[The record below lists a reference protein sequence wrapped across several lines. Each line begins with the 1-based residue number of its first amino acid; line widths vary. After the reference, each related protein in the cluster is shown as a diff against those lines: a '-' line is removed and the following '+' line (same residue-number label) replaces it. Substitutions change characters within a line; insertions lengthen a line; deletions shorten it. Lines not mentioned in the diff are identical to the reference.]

1 MANEIKDGNERRLG
15 LAENP
20 LFRELSPD
28 DLEKISGLMVKA
40 SYKAGDTI
48 FLEHE
53 PGDAL
58 YVVDS
63 GKVRIWVRDAEGN
76 EVALSELEPGD
87 FFGEM
92 SVLDGGRRSASA
104 TALVDTSLQCLR
116 REDFQN
122 FLTEHPQAALA
133 VIGGVGGRLRQT
145 NLLVSQR
152 VTRNANIVHERGL
165 SALDR
170 LAMAIT
176 DKVGSI
182 GFFLIIAG
190 WTVLWT
196 GYNIL
201 ASEVPA
207 LHWPAFDPFPA
218 FVAYLLISNVIQI
231 LLMPLIMVGQNLQG
245 RHSETRA
252 ELDFEINQKAEK
264 EVTATLVHL
273 ERNTDL
279 LLQLMQHLDCR
290 ISDEELRAIAA
301 EKHLA
306 RQLSSV
312 RSTSEVRDD
321 GRRD

>member
-1 MANEIKDGNERRLG
+1 MANEMTAANDHVG
-15 LAENP
+15 LAGNL
-20 LFRELSPD
+20 LFRHLSPEA
-28 DLEKISGLMVKA
+28 LEKMSGLMVKE

-48 FLEHE
+48 FLARER
-53 PGDAL
+53 GDAL
-58 YVVDS
+58 FVVDS
-63 GKVRIWVRDAEGN
+63 GKVRIWVRDRDGN
-76 EVALSELEPGD
+76 EVTLSELEPGT

-92 SVLDGGRRSASA
+92 SVLDGGKRSANA
-104 TALVDTSLQCLR
+104 TAIVDATVHYLGREQFQSFLV
-116 REDFQN
+116 
-122 FLTEHPQAALA
+122 EHPQAALE
-133 VIGGVGGRLRQT
+133 VIRGIGERLRQT

-152 VTRNANIVHERGL
+152 ATRNANVVHERGL

-170 LAMAIT
+170 VAIAIT

-190 WTVLWT
+190 WTLLWT

-264 EVTATLVHL
+264 EVMATLTHL

-290 ISDEELRAIAA
+290 VSEEELRAIAA
-301 EKHLA
+301 EKQLA
-306 RQLSSV
+306 RQVSAA
-312 RSTSEVRDD
+312 RAQTPP
-321 GRRD
+321 

>member
-1 MANEIKDGNERRLG
+1 MANEITGGKERFGLG
-15 LAENP
+15 AIP
-20 LFRELSPD
+20 LFKKLSPAA
-28 DLEKISGLMVKA
+28 LEKMSGLMVKV
-40 SYKAGDTI
+40 SFKAGDTI
-48 FLEHE
+48 FLQHE

-63 GKVRIWVRDAEGN
+63 GQVRVWVRDRDAS
-76 EVALSELEPGD
+76 EVTLSEFKPGD

-92 SVLDGGRRSASA
+92 SVLDGGKRSA
-104 TALVDTSLQCLR
+104 TATAIVDTTLHCLR
-116 REDFQN
+116 REDFEG
-122 FLTEHPQAALA
+122 FLGEHPKAELE
-133 VIGGVGGRLRQT
+133 VIRGFGARLRQT

-152 VTRNANIVHERGL
+152 ATRNANVVHEQSL
-165 SALDR
+165 SALDK
-170 LAMAIT
+170 LAIAIT

-190 WTVLWT
+190 CTVLWT

-201 ASEVPA
+201 ASEVSA
-207 LHWPAFDPFPA
+207 LHWRAFDPFPA

-252 ELDFEINQKAEK
+252 ELDFEVNQKAEK
-264 EVTATLVHL
+264 EVMATLQHL

-290 ISDEELRAIAA
+290 VSEEELRAIAA
-301 EKHLA
+301 EKQLA
-306 RQLSSV
+306 RRVSAARAQTPS
-312 RSTSEVRDD
+312 
-321 GRRD
+321 

>member
-1 MANEIKDGNERRLG
+1 
-15 LAENP
+15 
-20 LFRELSPD
+20 
-28 DLEKISGLMVKA
+28 
-40 SYKAGDTI
+40 
-48 FLEHE
+48 
-53 PGDAL
+53 
-58 YVVDS
+58 
-63 GKVRIWVRDAEGN
+63 
-76 EVALSELEPGD
+76 
-87 FFGEM
+87 M
-92 SVLDGGRRSASA
+92 SVLDGGKRSANA
-104 TALVDTSLQCLR
+104 TALVDTSLHCLR
-116 REDFQN
+116 REDFEG
-122 FLTEHPQAALA
+122 FLVEHPQAALE
-133 VIGGVGGRLRQT
+133 VIRGVGERLRQT
-145 NLLVSQR
+145 NVLVSQR

-170 LAMAIT
+170 LAIAIT

-201 ASEVPA
+201 ASEFPS

-252 ELDFEINQKAEK
+252 ELDFEVNQKAEK
-264 EVTATLVHL
+264 EVIATLLHL
-273 ERNTDL
+273 QRNTDL

-301 EKHLA
+301 EKQLA
-306 RQLSSV
+306 Q
-312 RSTSEVRDD
+312 EVSAAIPAADRK
-321 GRRD
+321 

>member
-1 MANEIKDGNERRLG
+1 MANEMTDGNDYLS
-15 LAENP
+15 LAANP
-20 LFRELSPD
+20 LFRKLSSEALD
-28 DLEKISGLMVKA
+28 EISGLMVKE
-40 SYKAGDTI
+40 SHKAGDTI
-48 FLEHE
+48 FLEGE
-53 PGDAL
+53 QGDAL

-63 GKVRIWVRDAEGN
+63 GRVRIWVRDGDGN
-76 EVALSELEPGD
+76 DVTLSELEPGA

-92 SVLDGGRRSASA
+92 SVLGGGKRSANA
-104 TALVDTSLQCLR
+104 TALLDTALQCLR
-116 REDFQN
+116 RAEFEN
-122 FLTEHPQAALA
+122 FLVKHPQAALEL
-133 VIGGVGGRLRQT
+133 IRGIGGRLRQT

-152 VTRNANIVHERGL
+152 ATRNANIVHEQSL

-170 LAMAIT
+170 LAIAIT

-252 ELDFEINQKAEK
+252 ELDFEVNQKAEK
-264 EVTATLVHL
+264 EVMATLTHL

-290 ISDEELRAIAA
+290 VSEEELHAIAA
-301 EKHLA
+301 EKQLA
-306 RQLSSV
+306 RRVSAAP
-312 RSTSEVRDD
+312 RSDPRANVI
-321 GRRD
+321 

>member
-1 MANEIKDGNERRLG
+1 MTLRR
-15 LAENP
+15 
-20 LFRELSPD
+20 SP
-28 DLEKISGLMVKA
+28 G
-40 SYKAGDTI
+40 
-48 FLEHE
+48 LEHE

-63 GKVRIWVRDAEGN
+63 GKVRIWVRDGDGN
-76 EVALSELEPGD
+76 DVTLSELEPGN

-92 SVLDGGRRSASA
+92 SVLDGGKRSANA
-104 TALVDTSLQCLR
+104 TALLDTTLHCLR
-116 REDFQN
+116 REDFEK
-122 FLTEHPQAALA
+122 FIAEHPQAALE
-133 VIGGVGGRLRQT
+133 VIRGIGERLRQT

-152 VTRNANIVHERGL
+152 VTRNANIVHERSL
-165 SALDR
+165 NALDR
-170 LAMAIT
+170 FAIAIT

-196 GYNIL
+196 GYNVL
-201 ASEVPA
+201 ASEVPD

-252 ELDFEINQKAEK
+252 ELDFEVNQKAEK
-264 EVTATLVHL
+264 EVMATLL
-273 ERNTDL
+273 YLQRNTDL

-301 EKHLA
+301 EKQLA
-306 RQLSSV
+306 QQVSAAIPAATRVQTAS
-312 RSTSEVRDD
+312 
-321 GRRD
+321 

>member
-1 MANEIKDGNERRLG
+1 MSEEKTETNDELS
-15 LAENP
+15 LAGNP
-20 LFRELSPD
+20 LFRQLSSEA
-28 DLEKISGLMVKA
+28 LSKISGLMSRA
-40 SYKAGDTI
+40 SYKAGATI
-48 FLEHE
+48 FLERE

-58 YVVDS
+58 YVVES
-63 GKVRIWVRDAEGN
+63 GSVRIWVRDGESN
-76 EVALSELEPGD
+76 QVTLSELGADD

-92 SVLDGGRRSASA
+92 SVLDGGKRSANA
-104 TALVDTSLQCLR
+104 TAVTDVRLKCLR
-116 REDFQN
+116 REQFES
-122 FLTEHPQAALA
+122 FLLDHPQAALA
-133 VIGGVGGRLRQT
+133 VIRGIGERLRQT

-152 VTRNANIVHERGL
+152 VTRNANIVHEQSL
-165 SALDR
+165 SVLDR
-170 LAMAIT
+170 IAIAIT

-182 GFFLIIAG
+182 GFFLIIAS

-207 LHWPAFDPFPA
+207 LHFKPFDPFPA

-231 LLMPLIMVGQNLQG
+231 LLMPLIMVGQNLQA

-264 EVTATLVHL
+264 EVTATLLHL

-290 ISDEELRAIAA
+290 ISDEQLRAIAA
-301 EKHLA
+301 EKELA
-306 RQLSSV
+306 RQVSQ
-312 RSTSEVRDD
+312 
-321 GRRD
+321 

>member
-1 MANEIKDGNERRLG
+1 
-15 LAENP
+15 
-20 LFRELSPD
+20 
-28 DLEKISGLMVKA
+28 
-40 SYKAGDTI
+40 
-48 FLEHE
+48 
-53 PGDAL
+53 
-58 YVVDS
+58 
-63 GKVRIWVRDAEGN
+63 VRIWVRDGDIN
-76 EVALSELEPGD
+76 EVTLSELKPGD

-92 SVLDGGRRSASA
+92 SVLDGGKRSANA
-104 TALVDTSLQCLR
+104 TAMVDTTLHRLPR
-116 REDFQN
+116 NEFEDF
-122 FLTEHPQAALA
+122 LVEHPQTALEVLRGTGA
-133 VIGGVGGRLRQT
+133 RLRQT
-145 NLLVSQR
+145 NVLVSQR
-152 VTRNANIVHERGL
+152 VTRNANIVHEQSL

-170 LAMAIT
+170 LAIAIT

-182 GFFLIIAG
+182 GFFLIIAA

-252 ELDFEINQKAEK
+252 ELDFEVNQKAEK
-264 EVTATLVHL
+264 EVMTTLLHL

-290 ISDEELRAIAA
+290 VSEEELRAIAA
-301 EKHLA
+301 EKQLA
-306 RQLSSV
+306 RQVSV
-312 RSTSEVRDD
+312 ALPGAARESTQ
-321 GRRD
+321 

>member
-1 MANEIKDGNERRLG
+1 MDNAMTDGKEYLG
-15 LAENP
+15 LAANP
-20 LFRELSPD
+20 LFRQLSSEA
-28 DLEKISGLMVKA
+28 L
-40 SYKAGDTI
+40 KAGNTI
-48 FLEHE
+48 FLEGE
-53 PGDAL
+53 RGDAL

-63 GKVRIWVRDAEGN
+63 GKVRIWVRDGDGN
-76 EVALSELEPGD
+76 DVTLSELEPGN

-92 SVLDGGRRSASA
+92 SVLDGGKRSANT
-104 TALVDTSLQCLR
+104 TALLDTTLHCLR
-116 REDFQN
+116 REDFEK
-122 FLTEHPQAALA
+122 FIAEHPQAALE
-133 VIGGVGGRLRQT
+133 VIRGIGERLRQT

-152 VTRNANIVHERGL
+152 VTRNANIVHERSL
-165 SALDR
+165 NALDR
-170 LAMAIT
+170 FAIAIT

-196 GYNIL
+196 GYNVL

-252 ELDFEINQKAEK
+252 ELDFEVNQKAEK
-264 EVTATLVHL
+264 EVMATLLHL
-273 ERNTDL
+273 QRNTDL

-301 EKHLA
+301 EKQLA
-306 RQLSSV
+306 QQVSAAIPAATRVQTAS
-312 RSTSEVRDD
+312 
-321 GRRD
+321 